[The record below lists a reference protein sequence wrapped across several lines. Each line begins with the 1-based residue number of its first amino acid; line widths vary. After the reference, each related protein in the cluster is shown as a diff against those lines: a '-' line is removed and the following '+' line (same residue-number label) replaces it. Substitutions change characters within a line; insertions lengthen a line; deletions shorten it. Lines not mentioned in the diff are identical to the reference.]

1 MWDKNNLTKNNKFK
15 KKIQSILDFKDF
27 LFIKNNVNFIE
38 LYDNG
43 YADAKKNKLM
53 LDNVFLPSQI

>member
-1 MWDKNNLTKNNKFK
+1 VDC
-15 KKIQSILDFKDF
+15 
-27 LFIKNNVNFIE
+27 IE

-53 LDNVFLPSQI
+53 LDNILLPPKI